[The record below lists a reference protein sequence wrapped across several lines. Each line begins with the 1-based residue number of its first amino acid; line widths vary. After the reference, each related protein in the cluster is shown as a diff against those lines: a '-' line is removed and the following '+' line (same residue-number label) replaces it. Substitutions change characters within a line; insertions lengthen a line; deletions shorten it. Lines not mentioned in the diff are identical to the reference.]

1 MSSERLT
8 DGASGAAGGGGGGGD
23 GDGGGLPSPADF
35 LGITNDQLQWLR
47 DLVANP
53 RTTILG
59 FVLGWV
65 VEQVWG
71 GATWLFDAILTT
83 ATVLANAVI
92 DTLEATAMPF
102 IGLVTGAGNGIFAAH
117 NSMIALVESVGIG
130 ALPAA
135 MAVVFIE
142 MFVAVF
148 VVDALLRIGVF
159 SLLSGIP
166 VVGSVVSAIASLYA
180 IVKSAF
186 FRAYGVAVDG

>member
-1 MSSERLT
+1 MSTERVT
-8 DGASGAAGGGGGGGD
+8 DGASGAAGGGSGGGD
-23 GDGGGLPSPADF
+23 GGDGLPSPAEF
-35 LGITNDQLQWLR
+35 LGITSEQLEWLR
-47 DLVANP
+47 NLVANP

-71 GATWLFDAILTT
+71 GATWLFNTILSTVT
-83 ATVLANAVI
+83 ALANAVI
-92 DTLEATAMPF
+92 GALEAAALPF
-102 IGLVTGAGNGIFAAH
+102 TGLVTGTAGGVFAAH
-117 NSMIALVESVGIG
+117 NSMIALVESAGIA

-166 VVGSVVSAIASLYA
+166 IVGSVVSAIASLYA